1 MQTGTN
7 KKGKTGKHAQD
18 QLQGALLIL
27 CSQRRYITLPH
38 RTPHVHQA
46 RAHTHTQSYKSLLD
60 FAPPLKHGHFSLG
73 TTSPCEL
80 THRSVTTH
88 NLVQTPH
95 IFLYIVT
102 LGSDLTTLHK
112 PANQTTP
119 NGEKGKPEAWLNLHQ
134 RFCQA
139 IKVIRFCAECKTP
152 FLSGAHVNQP
162 SSQSA

>member
-1 MQTGTN
+1 MHKISYRVHYSSCALKGDISRSHTGLHTS
-7 KKGKTGKHAQD
+7 TKH
-18 QLQGALLIL
+18 
-27 CSQRRYITLPH
+27 
-38 RTPHVHQA
+38 
-46 RAHTHTQSYKSLLD
+46 AHTHAVIQEFVRL
-60 FAPPLKHGHFSLG
+60 APPLKHGHFSLG